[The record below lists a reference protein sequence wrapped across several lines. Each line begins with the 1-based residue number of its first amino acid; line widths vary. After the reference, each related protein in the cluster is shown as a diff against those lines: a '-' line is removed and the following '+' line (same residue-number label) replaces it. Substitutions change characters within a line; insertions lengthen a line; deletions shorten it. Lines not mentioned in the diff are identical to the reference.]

1 MLRWIVDRIVRNAD
15 ETRLNI
21 ENERLLKTYG
31 VENVPSSELFSKI
44 IETFEGMSEERWLPL
59 ADDLLEGFEQ
69 RLISAKCNS
78 GDIPPKHAANEELRD
93 FIAEVTVGL
102 KQTLQD
108 DVSENYGAM
117 YKLFQAVKKENLY
130 SSVCSSTVN
139 AFVTRLVLRAVELL
153 SSYSDDLS
161 HADRDWRMANPDI
174 SKMFPSLTEYNTEY
188 Q

>member
-1 MLRWIVDRIVRNAD
+1 MLRWIVDRIVRSAD

-31 VENVPSSELFSKI
+31 VENVPSTELFAKI

-59 ADDLLEGFEQ
+59 ADELLAGFKQ
-69 RLISAKCNS
+69 QLTSAKCNS
-78 GDIPPKHAANEELRD
+78 GEIPPKHAANEKLQD
-93 FIAEVTVGL
+93 FITEVTEGV

-108 DVSENYGAM
+108 DVSENYGEM
-117 YKLFQAVKKENLY
+117 YKLFQAVKKESLFN
-130 SSVCSSTVN
+130 SVCSSTVN

-161 HADRDWRMANPDI
+161 QADRDWRLANPDL
-174 SKMFPSLTEYNTEY
+174 SGMFPSLSEYNTEY
-188 Q
+188 K